1 MRVFHCRH
9 QQGPS
14 HQRPYLPGPCRQ
26 EAAHLIWWMIGRK
39 RVLQIHKPNQHAND
53 TETVSPSALWL
64 TSFVLVTMFKSSYGG
79 NQYGKMRRGKGLP
92 IEPEGQKGRLRHRR
106 KQDGRVD
113 AMRPSQREKQTQKET
128 KKGLETRERISSLSL
143 ASAHRKWRATE
154 QESLEDSTSLQ
165 FALTGDTVQSV

>member
-1 MRVFHCRH
+1 M
-9 QQGPS
+9 
-14 HQRPYLPGPCRQ
+14 
-26 EAAHLIWWMIGRK
+26 
-39 RVLQIHKPNQHAND
+39 
-53 TETVSPSALWL
+53 
-64 TSFVLVTMFKSSYGG
+64 
-79 NQYGKMRRGKGLP
+79 P

-165 FALTGDTVQSV
+165 FALTGDTVQSM